1 MIHKST
7 KYGNVENVTV
17 AEFGNGTISITNGG
31 NDNHLSLVMKTI
43 EKNQIGTVIGG
54 EISSDEFKPELAIV
68 FTNKESFQVFY
79 EFVQNVAKDF
89 TFKFSDYGREI
100 KSEAIARWT
109 IASSVTINVL
119 SDSKLVSHTFTD
131 PLEITAFIDEF
142 FRTASEDE
150 EIYIAE

>member
-31 NDNHLSLVMKTI
+31 TAHHLSLVMKTI
-43 EKNQIGTVIGG
+43 DKHQIGEVIGG
-54 EISSDEFKPELAIV
+54 EISSDDFKPELAIV

-79 EFVQNVAKDF
+79 EYVQNVARDF
-89 TFKFSDYGREI
+89 TFKFSDYAREI
-100 KSEAIARWT
+100 KSDVISILSHSASVTLTVSSENKSVDHNFTNESEAI
-109 IASSVTINVL
+109 
-119 SDSKLVSHTFTD
+119 
-131 PLEITAFIDEF
+131 EFIDEF

-150 EIYIAE
+150 VIYIAP